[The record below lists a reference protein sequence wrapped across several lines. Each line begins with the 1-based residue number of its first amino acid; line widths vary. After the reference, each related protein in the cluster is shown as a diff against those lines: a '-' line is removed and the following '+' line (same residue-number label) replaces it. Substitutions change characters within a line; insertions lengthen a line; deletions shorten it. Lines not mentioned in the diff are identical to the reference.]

1 MKDEALLRILEEAV
15 EKLSIKLEYDD
26 LRKGEVNTPGGM
38 YKLRGRNHILLH
50 RGLSASEKVDMLSRI
65 LSGLDT
71 EGVHLPPEVRKR
83 LDSSRNAS

>member
-1 MKDEALLRILEEAV
+1 MKDEVLLKILEETV
-15 EKLSIKLEYDD
+15 EKLSIRLEYDD

-38 YKLRGRNHILLH
+38 YTLHDRKHILLH
-50 RGLSASEKVDMLSRI
+50 KGLSVSEKVDVLLRI

-83 LDSSRNAS
+83 LDSSRGSP